1 MKKAL
6 LLLPLLLS
14 STAFAGN
21 HQIGFGIGG
30 GGTDGPNDWSD
41 SGFAGK
47 IDYAYQFHPNF
58 AAEVGYA
65 AVDGMTSNIVTTV
78 LGTTKQ
84 EVKYSTGFAGLKAGV
99 SPVSFLNLY
108 VVGGANYSDVEKTYT
123 PSGGTERTDSHTG
136 LHPYYGAGAELI
148 FFSTVGLNLE
158 YRKFVL
164 ADDFESDVVFA
175 GMNIKF

>member
-1 MKKAL
+1 M
-6 LLLPLLLS
+6 PLLLS

-30 GGTDGPNDWSD
+30 GSTDGPNDWSD

-58 AAEVGYA
+58 AAEIGYA
-65 AVDGMTSNIVTTV
+65 GVAGMTSNIVTTV

-84 EVKYSTGFAGLKAGV
+84 EVQYSTGFVGLKAGV

-123 PSGGTERTDSHTG
+123 PSGGTERTDSYRVTSILWSGYRTG
-136 LHPYYGAGAELI
+136 